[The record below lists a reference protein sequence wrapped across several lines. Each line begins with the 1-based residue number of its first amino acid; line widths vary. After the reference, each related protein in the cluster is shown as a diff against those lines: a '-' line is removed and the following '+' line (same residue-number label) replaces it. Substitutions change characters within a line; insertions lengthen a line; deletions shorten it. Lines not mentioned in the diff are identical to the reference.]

1 MNGSRT
7 RRTALAAGMAVA
19 LGASLAGPAMAHDR
33 SHHKPA
39 PRVSTIVSGLQ
50 APELGL
56 AVSGKGTVYVS
67 ESFTGKVLRV
77 KGHGTT
83 RTVAQ
88 AQGFAVRELDLPAAR
103 SGKGTPRTLGLDA
116 SLLLDVVTIYFLL
129 RFVKK
134 PFRFFGGFGFAVL
147 AVGGLLTAW
156 LVVARLFFG
165 VPLVDRPALVLTTLM
180 IVLGIQI
187 ISVGLIGEIVA
198 FTYAKDIKDY
208 RVDRVV
214 EPTDEVPAP
223 TREPAS
229 AA

>member
-33 SHHKPA
+33 SSHHSPA

-88 AQGFAVRELDLPAAR
+88 AQGFAAGLAL
-103 SGKGTPRTLGLDA
+103 GKGRNTLYYLADGHLNVLRGRTTTSLADLAAYEAANTRTPATRTA
-116 SLLLDVVTIYFLL
+116 S
-129 RFVKK
+129 RGCRRSA
-134 PFRFFGGFGFAVL
+134 PR
-147 AVGGLLTAW
+147 
-156 LVVARLFFG
+156 RS
-165 VPLVDRPALVLTTLM
+165 PPRSPP
-180 IVLGIQI
+180 
-187 ISVGLIGEIVA
+187 S
-198 FTYAKDIKDY
+198 
-208 RVDRVV
+208 
-214 EPTDEVPAP
+214 P
-223 TREPAS
+223 TRAWSTPTRTRSRPGAT
-229 AA
+229 AR